1 MIKEIAVISGK
12 GGTGKSSVTA
22 AFATLNGNR
31 VVLADCDVDAANLH
45 IIMEPE
51 IEFSD
56 IYVSGEKAVIDYDK
70 CSICGVCQE
79 YCRFNAI
86 SFTDGKYL
94 IDDISC
100 DGCRLCERVCPA
112 KAISM
117 EKSDKS
123 RMHSG
128 TFRNGKMVYGR
139 LEPGEENSGK
149 LVAMVRNKCREIA
162 DESDI
167 ETILIDSPP
176 GIGCS
181 VISSISG
188 VNYVLV
194 VTEPSLSAKSDL
206 DRTLELLENYDVKKG
221 VVINKYDLSYEITD
235 KVVDFCNSRGVEL
248 IGKIPFDPEVVEAMV
263 NRKSV
268 AEWNPHSKV
277 SKEII
282 NIWEKITQQ

>member
-1 MIKEIAVISGK
+1 MINEIAVISGK

-22 AFATLNGNR
+22 AFATLGKNN

-45 IIMEPE
+45 IIMEPV
-51 IEFSD
+51 IESSD
-56 IYVSGEKAVIDYDK
+56 IYVSGEKAVIDSEK
-70 CSICGVCQE
+70 CSICGLCQE

-94 IDDISC
+94 IDHISC
-100 DGCRLCERVCPA
+100 DGCKLCERVCPA

-117 EKSDKS
+117 EMSDMS

-162 DESDI
+162 VVNDI

-176 GIGCS
+176 GIGCA

-248 IGKIPFDPEVVEAMV
+248 VGKIPFDPDVVEAMV
-263 NRKSV
+263 NRKSIV
-268 AEWNPHSKV
+268 EWNPHSKV

-282 NIWEKITQQ
+282 NIWKKIIQ

>member
-1 MIKEIAVISGK
+1 MINEIAVISGK

-22 AFATLNGNR
+22 AFATLGKNN

-45 IIMEPE
+45 IIMEPV
-51 IEFSD
+51 IESSD
-56 IYVSGEKAVIDYDK
+56 IYVSGEKAVIDSEK
-70 CSICGVCQE
+70 CSICGLCQG

-94 IDDISC
+94 IDHISC
-100 DGCRLCERVCPA
+100 DGCKLCERVCPA

-117 EKSDKS
+117 EMSDMS

-162 DESDI
+162 VVNDI

-176 GIGCS
+176 GIGCA

-206 DRTLELLENYDVKKG
+206 ERTMELLENYDVKKG

-248 IGKIPFDPEVVEAMV
+248 VGKIPFDPDVVEAMV
-263 NRKSV
+263 NRKSIV
-268 AEWNPHSKV
+268 EWNPHSKV

-282 NIWEKITQQ
+282 NIWKKIIQ

>member
-22 AFATLNGNR
+22 AFATLGKNN

-45 IIMEPE
+45 IIMEPV
-51 IEFSD
+51 IESSD
-56 IYVSGEKAVIDYDK
+56 IYVSGEKAVIDSEK

-94 IDDISC
+94 IDHISC
-100 DGCRLCERVCPA
+100 DGCKLCERVCPA

-117 EKSDKS
+117 EMSDMS

-162 DESDI
+162 AVNDI

-176 GIGCS
+176 GIGCA

-248 IGKIPFDPEVVEAMV
+248 VGKIPFDPDVVEAMV
-263 NRKSV
+263 NRKSIV
-268 AEWNPHSKV
+268 EWNPHSKV

-282 NIWEKITQQ
+282 NIWEKIIQ

>member
-1 MIKEIAVISGK
+1 MINEIAVISGK

-22 AFATLNGNR
+22 AFATLGKNN

-45 IIMEPE
+45 IIMEPV
-51 IEFSD
+51 IESSD
-56 IYVSGEKAVIDYDK
+56 IYVSGEKAVIDSEK

-94 IDDISC
+94 IDHISC
-100 DGCRLCERVCPA
+100 DGCKLCERVCPA

-117 EKSDKS
+117 EMSDMS

-162 DESDI
+162 AVNDI

-176 GIGCS
+176 GIGCA

-248 IGKIPFDPEVVEAMV
+248 VGKIPFDPDVVEAMV
-263 NRKSV
+263 NRKSIV
-268 AEWNPHSKV
+268 EWNPHSKV

-282 NIWEKITQQ
+282 NIWEKIIQ

>member
-1 MIKEIAVISGK
+1 MINEIAVISGK

-22 AFATLNGNR
+22 AFATLGKNN

-45 IIMEPE
+45 IIMEPV
-51 IEFSD
+51 IESSD
-56 IYVSGEKAVIDYDK
+56 IYVSGEKAVIDSEK
-70 CSICGVCQE
+70 CSICGLCQE

-94 IDDISC
+94 IDHISC
-100 DGCRLCERVCPA
+100 DGCKLCERVCPA

-117 EKSDKS
+117 EMSDMS

-162 DESDI
+162 VVNDI

-176 GIGCS
+176 GIGCA

-206 DRTLELLENYDVKKG
+206 ERTMELLENYDVKKG

-248 IGKIPFDPEVVEAMV
+248 VGKIPFDPDVVEAMV
-263 NRKSV
+263 NRKSIV
-268 AEWNPHSKV
+268 EWNPHSKV

-282 NIWEKITQQ
+282 NIWKKIIQ

>member
-1 MIKEIAVISGK
+1 MINEIAVISGK

-22 AFATLNGNR
+22 AFATLGKNN

-45 IIMEPE
+45 IIMEPV
-51 IEFSD
+51 IESSD
-56 IYVSGEKAVIDYDK
+56 IYVSGEKAVIDSEK

-94 IDDISC
+94 IEHISC
-100 DGCRLCERVCPA
+100 DGCKLCERVCPA

-117 EKSDKS
+117 EMSDMS

-162 DESDI
+162 AVNDI

-176 GIGCS
+176 GNRLCCNFFNIRSELCFGC
-181 VISSISG
+181 
-188 VNYVLV
+188 N
-194 VTEPSLSAKSDL
+194 
-206 DRTLELLENYDVKKG
+206 
-221 VVINKYDLSYEITD
+221 
-235 KVVDFCNSRGVEL
+235 
-248 IGKIPFDPEVVEAMV
+248 
-263 NRKSV
+263 
-268 AEWNPHSKV
+268 
-277 SKEII
+277 
-282 NIWEKITQQ
+282 